1 MEGSSANLRS
11 QSDCQIDVNKKSW
24 LSQLSPHC
32 LLKVDPK
39 GASRHQN
46 LPIAACNLK
55 ADTYLTL
62 LLGRDD
68 DWVSSNGVL
77 RDWWRISCPNTK
89 IISWLITPDWG
100 KRLLEANKDIRD
112 FPFHCIEC
120 VCNQLRCRTWCTL
133 YLHFESLK
141 NFWRNQLPEWQD
153 HEFAYCER
161 PESRNRAETSSLHIS
176 APSESWEKGE
186 WLISNFIL

>member
-24 LSQLSPHC
+24 LSQFSPRC

-133 YLHFESLK
+133 LSALWISEELLKKSTPWVARSWVCILWKARVQEQSWNLIPPYLSSIRELGK
-141 NFWRNQLPEWQD
+141 GRM
-153 HEFAYCER
+153 AYQ
-161 PESRNRAETSSLHIS
+161 
-176 APSESWEKGE
+176 
-186 WLISNFIL
+186 